1 MKLIGTE
8 KQRQK
13 HKRKGE
19 PQSVNSPFSAVM
31 APSRTPS
38 RTSPNASWCCRAA
51 APRSPRR
58 TKSNSSSPVSE
69 TPCAQTSR
77 CSGRLHSTTP
87 SCWPA
92 PTNNATECL
101 HRHDHHHRCR
111 HDHRRGPGLS
121 HQRLHH
127 HRPLRLLRWPSRRP
141 ISTAYRWSR
150 SHKDG

>member
-31 APSRTPS
+31 APSRT
-38 RTSPNASWCCRAA
+38 SPNASWCCCAA

-58 TKSNSSSPVSE
+58 TKSNSSSPVSK

-87 SCWPA
+87 SCWPV
-92 PTNNATECL
+92 PTNNVTECL

-141 ISTAYRWSR
+141 ISTTYRWSR